1 MSRKRMQVVHHRQG
15 EESLE
20 REEFFESSEA
30 KIYGTLTL
38 PEEGTG
44 FAACLFIGGAFPQTR
59 EGDVDNSKVDW
70 FPRPLPERKLFR
82 DEAEY

>member
-1 MSRKRMQVVHHRQG
+1 MQVVHHRQG